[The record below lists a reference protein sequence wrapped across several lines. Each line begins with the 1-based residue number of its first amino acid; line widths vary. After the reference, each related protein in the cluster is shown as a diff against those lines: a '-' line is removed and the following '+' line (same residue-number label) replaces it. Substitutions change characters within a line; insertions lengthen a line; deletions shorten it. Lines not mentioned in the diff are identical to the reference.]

1 MMTFGLRTM
10 SPIFPLRRD
19 DYLLQLRPS
28 FQGEAGMTSTETTA
42 PSAREPEP
50 IKDLFDILSIGA
62 TLWGFVA
69 LSVWAECEA
78 MAALGIPE
86 TPRISLAGVSAI
98 ALFIYSSERLK
109 KDQRVQKFVEQIRYV
124 VILAAAA
131 LLGAYLHAN
140 HKDDSYESALREGAV
155 LACSK
160 MATCKAAATDYANT
174 R

>member
-1 MMTFGLRTM
+1 
-10 SPIFPLRRD
+10 
-19 DYLLQLRPS
+19 
-28 FQGEAGMTSTETTA
+28 MTSTETTV

-50 IKDLFDILSIGA
+50 VKDLFDILSIGA

-69 LSVWAECEA
+69 LCVWAESEG
-78 MAALGIPE
+78 MTALGLPD

-98 ALFIYSSERLK
+98 ALFIYAGERLK
-109 KDQRVQKFVEQIRYV
+109 KDQRVQRFVEQIRYV
-124 VILAAAA
+124 VILAAAV

-140 HKDDSYESALREGAV
+140 HKDDSYESALRDGAV

-160 MATCKAAATDYANT
+160 MAACKTAATEYANT

>member
-1 MMTFGLRTM
+1 MANTEAAASRT
-10 SPIFPLRRD
+10 
-19 DYLLQLRPS
+19 
-28 FQGEAGMTSTETTA
+28 
-42 PSAREPEP
+42 RESEP
-50 IKDLFDILSIGA
+50 IRDLFDILSIGA

-69 LSVWAECEA
+69 LSVWAEYEG
-78 MAALGIPE
+78 MTALGVPE

-98 ALFIYSSERLK
+98 ALFIYAGERLK
-109 KDQRVQKFVEQIRYV
+109 KDPRVQRFVERIRYV

-140 HKDDSYESALREGAV
+140 HKDESYESALRDGAV

-160 MATCKAAATDYANT
+160 MAACKAAATEYANT

>member
-1 MMTFGLRTM
+1 
-10 SPIFPLRRD
+10 
-19 DYLLQLRPS
+19 
-28 FQGEAGMTSTETTA
+28 MTSTETTA
-42 PSAREPEP
+42 PSAREHEP
-50 IKDLFDILSIGA
+50 IKDLFDILSFYA

-78 MAALGIPE
+78 MAALGVPE

-98 ALFIYSSERLK
+98 ALFIYAGERLK
-109 KDQRVQKFVEQIRYV
+109 KDQRVQRFVEQIRYV

-140 HKDDSYESALREGAV
+140 HKDDSYESALRDGAV

-160 MATCKAAATDYANT
+160 MAACKAAATEYANT

>member
-1 MMTFGLRTM
+1 MTN
-10 SPIFPLRRD
+10 
-19 DYLLQLRPS
+19 
-28 FQGEAGMTSTETTA
+28 TETTA
-42 PSAREPEP
+42 PSARGPEP
-50 IKDLFDILSIGA
+50 MKDLFDILSFYA

-78 MAALGIPE
+78 MAALGVPE

-98 ALFIYSSERLK
+98 ALFIYAGERLK
-109 KDQRVQKFVEQIRYV
+109 RDQRVQRFVDQIRYA

-140 HKDDSYESALREGAV
+140 HKDDSYDSALRDGAV

-160 MATCKAAATDYANT
+160 IAACKAAATEYANT